1 MSVARFIKNQEIVET
16 VKDQWV
22 RVFGLLSHPGKRRH
36 GIYNEFDQRYG
47 SENWIPAHYCDG
59 KVISRYDG
67 YLMYEEGY
75 YQFLKSNP
83 GIREWIIN
91 TASDVYD
98 IDPSNVN
105 SGLEYTAQ
113 EYEVTHLQDISIRRV
128 LTRLKLEEEGIPYD
142 PENLPKIPIF
152 RGDHLV
158 HIRDK
163 HSEGYFLNPGL
174 IPFHRPEIGL
184 DTYIKSWWKKD
195 SIEDIYQRNKV
206 MLVSPPS
213 LFLKIA
219 AVTRGAIF
227 FCENKNDYYEC
238 LHATRKELWYRKGR
252 EIRKQVRII
261 GLSPTARSGIHRDLT
276 LVRSF

>member
-47 SENWIPAHYCDG
+47 SDNWIPAHYCDG
-59 KVISRYDG
+59 KLISRYDG

-113 EYEVTHLQDISIRRV
+113 EYEVTHLQEIASV
-128 LTRLKLEEEGIPYD
+128 GF
-142 PENLPKIPIF
+142 LP
-152 RGDHLV
+152 DL
-158 HIRDK
+158 
-163 HSEGYFLNPGL
+163 
-174 IPFHRPEIGL
+174 
-184 DTYIKSWWKKD
+184 SWKRKD
-195 SIEDIYQRNKV
+195 SHMIKRICRRSQYSREITLSTSETSIQKDIFLIQALFFSIDLS
-206 MLVSPPS
+206 LVS
-213 LFLKIA
+213 
-219 AVTRGAIF
+219 TR
-227 FCENKNDYYEC
+227 
-238 LHATRKELWYRKGR
+238 T
-252 EIRKQVRII
+252 
-261 GLSPTARSGIHRDLT
+261 
-276 LVRSF
+276 